1 MNKFKPFY
9 CAIFLALVS
18 SFAVA
23 QPQLDANK
31 MRQLIIQDAEK
42 QGIPQLPEVQSE
54 IREAQNAVLMRAWEK
69 KTLAG
74 QPVTQ
79 ELKLQVYKELSV
91 LLGDSEYRIFQ
102 VFLDSENAAQVL
114 IKAMTADP
122 KWEALNIKNIV
133 PENAKYS
140 QNKPDWVNVTA
151 VLPEF
156 RSVVR
161 SLKSGE
167 VAPKPLRVQAGWHVV
182 GLLEKRP
189 LVMPAAEKI
198 DKELLGLAER
208 KIIGLKMQSLLEK

>member
-1 MNKFKPFY
+1 MNKFKSFY
-9 CAIFLALVS
+9 CAIFLAVFS
-18 SFAVA
+18 TFTVA

-31 MRQLIIQDAEK
+31 MKQLILQDAEK
-42 QGIPQLPEVQSE
+42 QGLPQLPEVLSE
-54 IREAQNAVLMRAWEK
+54 IREAQNLVVMRAWEK
-69 KTLAG
+69 KTLAA
-74 QPVTQ
+74 QPITQ
-79 ELKLQVYKELSV
+79 EMKLQVYKELSV

-102 VFLDSENAAQVL
+102 VFLDSENAAQAL
-114 IKAMTADP
+114 IKAMTADS
-122 KWEALNIKNIV
+122 KWEAMNIKNSV

-140 QNKPDWVNVTA
+140 QNKPDWVNIAA

-167 VAPKPLRVQAGWHVV
+167 VALKPVRVQAGWHVV

-208 KIIGLKMQSLLEK
+208 KIIGFKMQSLLEK